1 MLKNQFGKLIATLI
15 TVLIGITWVSY
26 SLSFEWNI
34 YQKHSFPNF
43 TIFSQFLAAIGA
55 ILAVMIALFLNNIQK
70 YLAKTDVC
78 LEDNKKF
85 DRNYE
90 IIYDVNNLEIPLKI
104 RYFLHLKIINTNTQ
118 TTLKDCTLYLLPQN
132 KIGDYTLDSPRPF
145 IFAGYS
151 INNGTVKNIS
161 HEDFIDLAFIDIDLQ
176 RSELTPKLSFGV
188 NNHTSIEIDLLQ
200 HKKLDFTIS
209 VYSSSLIKIP
219 KFEISISCNE
229 GKLSEFIKYL
239 STERANIIAANEA
252 KADAFTL
259 GTQSSEFTER
269 HNSNPLKGFGTLH
282 KISKILDLYDS
293 ISIIIAKNKE

>member
-1 MLKNQFGKLIATLI
+1 MVKNQFKKLIVILI

-34 YQKHSFPNF
+34 YQNHSFPNF
-43 TIFSQFLAAIGA
+43 TIFSQFLAAMGS
-55 ILAVMIALFLNNIQK
+55 ILAVIIALFLSKIQK
-70 YLAKTDVC
+70 YLEKTDVC

-85 DRNYE
+85 DRNFE
-90 IIYDVNNLEIPLKI
+90 IINDDNNQVKI

-151 INNGTVKNIS
+151 VNDGTVKNIT

-176 RSELTPKLSFGV
+176 GSELKPKLSFGV

-209 VYSSSLIKIP
+209 VYSPSLDKIP
-219 KFEISISCNE
+219 KFKISVLCNE
-229 GKLSEFIKYL
+229 SKLVKYIEDL
-239 STERANIIAANEA
+239 SSVRREVIAKNEANIEA
-252 KADAFTL
+252 LSVASH
-259 GTQSSEFTER
+259 SSELREL
-269 HNSNPLKGFGTLH
+269 HLNNQVKGFGTEYKFE
-282 KISKILDLYDS
+282 KIIDLYNC
-293 ISIIIAKNKE
+293 ISIIITKYKE